1 MTGPDRVTAFREDIA
16 ASPAALGRLLDAWRA
31 PDLGGRRRFL
41 LAGLGSS
48 RYASLV
54 VAGQARARGATA
66 WVEVAGGDAPA
77 APDEDL
83 VVVVVSASGRT
94 PEALRTAER
103 HAGRGLVVAVTNH
116 PDGPL
121 GERADLVVALEA
133 GEEESG
139 IAARS
144 FRATLAALGLLT
156 AATSVEA
163 LRPAVDGLGVAL
175 ASTDWIGP
183 AADALHNAPSI
194 DVTGP
199 AAQLGV
205 AEQAALMLREAP
217 RLPAHAFETAD
228 WLHVGVYLALPGHRL
243 VLLPGSPVDDDVIAT
258 VERRGGAVIRLP
270 EPSSRLDPIARA
282 IVASLAAEL
291 LAVELWA
298 RATAADAEP

>member
-1 MTGPDRVTAFREDIA
+1 MKAPDRVAAFRGDIA
-16 ASPAALGRLLDAWRA
+16 ASPVAFTRLLDSWR
-31 PDLGGRRRFL
+31 PKDLGGRSRFL

-103 HAGRGLVVAVTNH
+103 HAERGLVVAVTNH
-116 PDGPL
+116 PESPL
-121 GERADLVVALEA
+121 AGRADLVVPLEA

-139 IAARS
+139 IAGRS

-156 AATSVEA
+156 GATSVAA
-163 LRPAVDGLGVAL
+163 LRPAADGLRSAL
-175 ASTDWIGP
+175 ASGEWVGP
-183 AADALHNAPSI
+183 AADDLDRKSSI
-194 DVTGP
+194 DVVAP

-243 VLLPGSPVDDDVIAT
+243 VLLPGSPADDEVVDTIQ
-258 VERRGGAVIRLP
+258 RRGGSVVRLP
-270 EPSSRLDPIARA
+270 EPSARLDPIARS

-291 LAVELWA
+291 LSVELWA
-298 RATAADAEP
+298 RARASDKVP

>member
-1 MTGPDRVTAFREDIA
+1 VSAPDRVAAFRDDIA
-16 ASPAALGRLLDAWRA
+16 ASPASLDRLLDAWRS
-31 PDLGGRRRFL
+31 PELGGRRRFL

-54 VAGQARARGATA
+54 IAGGARARGATA
-66 WVEVAGGDAPA
+66 WVEIAGGGAPA

-116 PDGPL
+116 ADAPL
-121 GERADLVVALEA
+121 AERADLVVLLNA
-133 GEEESG
+133 GYEESG

-156 AATSVEA
+156 GATSVAA
-163 LRPAVDGLGVAL
+163 LRPAADGLRSAL
-175 ASTDWIGP
+175 GSTDWVGT
-183 AADALHNAPSI
+183 AADALDRAASI
-194 DVTGP
+194 DVVGP

-243 VLLPGSPVDDDVIAT
+243 VLLSGSPADDEVIDT
-258 VERRGGAVIRLP
+258 VGRRGGAVVRLP
-270 EPSSRLDPIARA
+270 DASPVLDPLARA
-282 IVASLAAEL
+282 IVSSVAAEL
-291 LAVELWA
+291 LAAELWTRA
-298 RATAADAEP
+298 RASDKMP